1 MTTDP
6 TTAAATPSP
15 EAPSPPEAVTAPA
28 LEPSPQP
35 TPQELCGYAVAS
47 TLSSTGNS
55 YLGIGP
61 GGRGVVLRRL
71 PPECVVE
78 NQLHP
83 LIKERLT
90 RVREIAHAGIA
101 NLHGVGREAD
111 GSAWMIWEY
120 VEGQSFEAYASQ
132 AQQPRTPRELTVIG
146 RELALTVEALHLQGV
161 VHGALDGKNV
171 FVTPFNTIRLTNVSP
186 LLFTDPAADSDA
198 VIELLRSSVET
209 LGGRKATWPLAK
221 LLDEAAEEAWPL
233 RTLAA
238 RLAAMIE
245 SRGGAAWSFR
255 SEPSAFASVDDERQ
269 PHRRSLLAAFVVLL
283 LGFAVSFG
291 VWYKVGQPGRQRVE
305 QWLEPVKA
313 RLR

>member
-1 MTTDP
+1 M
-6 TTAAATPSP
+6 
-15 EAPSPPEAVTAPA
+15 
-28 LEPSPQP
+28 
-35 TPQELCGYAVAS
+35 
-47 TLSSTGNS
+47 LSARGDC
-55 YLGIGP
+55 YLAIGP
-61 GGRGVVLRRL
+61 GGRGVVLRRM
-71 PPECVVE
+71 PAECVVE

-120 VEGQSFEAYASQ
+120 VEGQPFDAYA
-132 AQQPRTPRELTVIG
+132 AQTPPRTPRELAVIG
-146 RELALTVEALHLQGV
+146 RELTLTVEALHLQGV

-171 FVTPFNTIRLTNVSP
+171 FVTPYNTIRLTNVSP

-198 VIELLRSSVET
+198 VIELLRNTVET
-209 LGGRKATWPLAK
+209 RSGRKAKWPLAK
-221 LLDEAAEEAWPL
+221 LLDEAAEEGWPL

-245 SRGGAAWSFR
+245 SRGGASG
-255 SEPSAFASVDDERQ
+255 SIPPSTFASIDDERK
-269 PHRRSLLAAFVVLL
+269 PHRRSLLGAFIVLL
-283 LGFAVSFG
+283 LGFAAAFG
-291 VWYKVGQPGRQRVE
+291 IWYKVGQPGRQRVE
-305 QWLEPVKA
+305 QWIEPVKA